1 MAAEAGPMEGLC
13 GEATCPLCLDFFKD
27 PVTLDCGHNFCQG
40 CLTSCWGESDG
51 DSSCP
56 ECQETVPQRN
66 FRPNRQLANVAE
78 LVKKLQDGKGG
89 AAAVAQETWRMC
101 ERHQEPLKLF
111 CKDDQVPICVV
122 CDRSKEHRA
131 HSVFPMEEASQEY
144 KEKINAHLES
154 LKDERE
160 QLVEQKLAEELR
172 RQKCGTEL
180 EMEKQKIQ
188 SAFERMQ
195 EFLRKKLNL
204 WLDQLCDLE
213 EEVEKIQE
221 ESISKLSEEISRLDE
236 LITVVEEKS
245 LQPASVFLQDIGNA
259 LNRNEKNSAQH
270 MIDLSLKLE
279 EIFRIVSVENS
290 TLEKALENY
299 QESLDQALNKVSVT
313 LDPDT
318 ASPKL
323 FLSEDLKSVRRA
335 EKKQD
340 LPDNPERFD
349 SMPFVLGREGFTSGR
364 HWWDVEIEMVEKAM
378 WAVGAAKDSV
388 RRKGPFRLNPNEGIW
403 ALKKQFGD
411 SSPFELV
418 ALNCPEPITLAMRQ
432 QLKKIRVAV
441 DYEGGLVEFLDAD
454 TNRFIFTFYSGSF
467 CGEKIRPFF
476 HLGLGV
482 NLKC

>member
-1 MAAEAGPMEGLC
+1 MIVFQILVP
-13 GEATCPLCLDFFKD
+13 
-27 PVTLDCGHNFCQG
+27 
-40 CLTSCWGESDG
+40 
-51 DSSCP
+51 CP
-56 ECQETVPQRN
+56 E
-66 FRPNRQLANVAE
+66 
-78 LVKKLQDGKGG
+78 DG
-89 AAAVAQETWRMC
+89 
-101 ERHQEPLKLF
+101 P
-111 CKDDQVPICVV
+111 
-122 CDRSKEHRA
+122 S
-131 HSVFPMEEASQEY
+131 
-144 KEKINAHLES
+144 EK
-154 LKDERE
+154 
-160 QLVEQKLAEELR
+160 
-172 RQKCGTEL
+172 
-180 EMEKQKIQ
+180 
-188 SAFERMQ
+188 
-195 EFLRKKLNL
+195 
-204 WLDQLCDLE
+204 
-213 EEVEKIQE
+213 
-221 ESISKLSEEISRLDE
+221 
-236 LITVVEEKS
+236 
-245 LQPASVFLQDIGNA
+245 
-259 LNRNEKNSAQH
+259 
-270 MIDLSLKLE
+270 E

-299 QESLDQALNKVSVT
+299 QESLDQALNKDSLKQALSRVSVT

-323 FLSEDLKSVRRA
+323 FLSEDLKSMRRA

-411 SSPFELV
+411 SSPFELM

-467 CGEKIRPFF
+467 SGEKIRPFF
-476 HLGLGV
+476 HLGLEV